1 MLGIIV
7 MFVAVAILSCL
18 DITGWKVTYFA
29 VNLVCAAFISVFAAI
44 YQVVSVSLA
53 SSLPNRYMEAVFSGQ
68 VCNFSIQFKDDC
80 KFRPWLELLL
90 VLSVLLQLLSLMIR
104 KLVLLSSFP
113 WLLVS
118 HFSSSLLFIDYV
130 E

>member
-1 MLGIIV
+1 MLGIV
-7 MFVAVAILSCL
+7 FMFVAVAILSCL

-68 VCNFSIQFKDDC
+68 EWCIFKLRLYFLRLNLLNWACTLDLDRQNSHKYSDCLKMSSIVMKI
-80 KFRPWLELLL
+80 ELL
-90 VLSVLLQLLSLMIR
+90 
-104 KLVLLSSFP
+104 
-113 WLLVS
+113 
-118 HFSSSLLFIDYV
+118 
-130 E
+130 